1 LQRPTAV
8 LTVCDVPI
16 YDGDGRIANRLPMTT
31 LIKYQNDPH
40 HRACEVALDSG
51 ERVLLMVD
59 RTGVVIERA
68 PAPGIPGV
76 VLFRGK
82 PEVAAEICASLT
94 TAHSASGKTPMDII
108 LAAMVGLGSAAKI
121 RTAFRRAALL
131 ISDARQLRE
140 KGAKHRR

>member
-1 LQRPTAV
+1 LAPHHADLDLYGPQ
-8 LTVCDVPI
+8 
-16 YDGDGRIANRLPMTT
+16 MTT
-31 LIKYQNDPH
+31 LIRYQNDHH

-68 PAPGIPGV
+68 PVAGIPGA

-82 PEVAAEICASLT
+82 PDVAAEICASLT
-94 TAHSASGKTPMDII
+94 TADSASGKAPMDII

-131 ISDARQLRE
+131 VSDARQNGPPESGKRDP
-140 KGAKHRR
+140 KHRR